1 VIPEMNAYWDAVNN
15 ALKKVVD
22 EGTDP
27 AAALQEAYDLV
38 VAKVAEIR
46 GQ

>member
-1 VIPEMNAYWDAVNN
+1 MGAYWDPLNN

-22 EGTDP
+22 EGIDP
-27 AAALQEAYDLV
+27 VVALQEAYDLV